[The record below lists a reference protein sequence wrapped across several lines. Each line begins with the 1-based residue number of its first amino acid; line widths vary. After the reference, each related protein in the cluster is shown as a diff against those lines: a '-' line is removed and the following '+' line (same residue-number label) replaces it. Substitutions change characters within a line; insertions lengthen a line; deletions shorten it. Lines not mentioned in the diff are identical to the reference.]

1 MSKLSSKGVEQLKA
15 NILRTLYDESPR
27 ALSAPEIASLEIR
40 DKEFILRLLQEME
53 KKHLVKNIA
62 PKHFSRKN
70 IWIMTDQA
78 YKKYKEL
85 L

>member
-1 MSKLSSKGVEQLKA
+1 MSRISQRGIEQLKA

-27 ALSAPEIASLEIR
+27 ALSASKIASLEIR
-40 DKEFILRLLQEME
+40 DKEFILRLLKEME
-53 KKHLVKNIA
+53 KKEIVKNISA
-62 PKHFSRKN
+62 HFSRKKT
-70 IWIMTDQA
+70 WTMTEHA